1 MEKQRIVHEISI
13 SSILKVVAVIFGL
26 YLLFLVKDVLMIM
39 LAVLII
45 SIALEPFVNKLA
57 KQGVPRALSVIVLY
71 FALIIVLGLFV
82 YFIIPPVIAQLKEFT
97 LNLPYSTD
105 KLSSIDFDGATLTIN
120 QIVNTFSSKASPIT
134 SGLVSAVASIFG
146 GVVSAITI
154 FALTFYAVVDAD
166 YLRNTLGRLIPI
178 EKKDKFVLTIKRVSD
193 KLGNWLM
200 GQLSLMLVIG
210 LVDGVALW
218 IMGIGFSLTL
228 GILSGILEIIP
239 VIGPI
244 IAGVAAV
251 FVAFITGAPIW
262 KILVVIAIYVL
273 VQQLENQIL
282 VPKIMQKAVGLSPI
296 VVILAIL
303 VGNRLLGVVG
313 AVLAVPVAAGIQVF
327 IEEYS
332 TTFKKERA

>member
-1 MEKQRIVHEISI
+1 MEKQRIAHEISI

-26 YLLFLVKDVLMIM
+26 YLLYLIRDVLMI
-39 LAVLII
+39 LLVVAVI

-71 FALIIVLGLFV
+71 FALILFLGLFI
-82 YFIIPPVIAQLKEFT
+82 YFVVPPVVLQLREFT

-105 KLSSIDFDGATLTIN
+105 KISSLNLGSATSTIN
-120 QIVNTFSSKASPIT
+120 QIINSFSSKAAPIT
-134 SGLVSAVASIFG
+134 DGLINGVISLFG
-146 GVVSAITI
+146 GVVSAVTV

-166 YLRNTLGRLIPI
+166 SIRETLGRLIPL
-178 EKKDKFVLTIKRVSD
+178 EQKDKLILTFKRVSE
-193 KLGNWLM
+193 KLSDWLR

-210 LVDGVALW
+210 LIDGLALW
-218 IMGIGFSLTL
+218 GLGIGFSLTL
-228 GILSGILEIIP
+228 GILAGLLEVIP

-244 IAGVAAV
+244 IAAVAAV

-262 KILVVIAIYVL
+262 KILVLVLIFVI

-282 VPKIMQKAVGLSPI
+282 VPKIMQRAVGLSPI

-303 VGNRLLGVVG
+303 IGNRLMGIGG
-313 AVLAVPVAAGIQVF
+313 AILAVPIVAGVQVF
-327 IEEYS
+327 AEEYS
-332 TTFKKERA
+332 STFARKK